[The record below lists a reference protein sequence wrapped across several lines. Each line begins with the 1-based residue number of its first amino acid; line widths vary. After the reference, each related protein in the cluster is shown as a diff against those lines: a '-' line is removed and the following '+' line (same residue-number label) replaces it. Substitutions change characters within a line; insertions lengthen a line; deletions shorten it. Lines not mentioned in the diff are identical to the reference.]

1 MIKLHVIQAEFGDC
15 FILESNQG
23 KDKVTI
29 LIDGGPYQT
38 FKKHLK
44 PALQKLPLGGKLDLV
59 ILSHIDNDHI
69 IGLLDLFEEIKTH
82 RQEGKK
88 EIIRVGKLWHNSF
101 NDLLE
106 LDTEPKK
113 FFKTVFL
120 SQNLFAKKEQ
130 VKKEKIIASIIM
142 KGFQQGSDLTLLA
155 RSLKIPINPEF
166 DKLIV
171 VKDTL
176 KSINL
181 KNIRLHILGPSEE
194 NLKKLRAKWKKWFKK
209 KKVTH
214 TTQLEI
220 FQILDKSIPNLASIM
235 FLAEIKNRK
244 ILFTGD
250 GLGQDIIQILSKNN
264 MMNKNGNFHVD
275 ILKVP
280 HHGSDRNASLEFFNA
295 VTADCYIIS
304 ANGRD
309 DNPSFDTLRWI
320 VESGRNSKNSRKIVL
335 TNMTP
340 SVKSILKAYDQ
351 KKFNYECTILEKKDD
366 FLTLNL

>member
-1 MIKLHVIQAEFGDC
+1 MIKLHVVQAEYGDC
-15 FILESNQG
+15 FILESNHG
-23 KDKVTI
+23 NKKVTV
-29 LIDGGPYQT
+29 LIDGGPHQT
-38 FKKHLK
+38 FEKHLK
-44 PALQKLPLGGKLDLV
+44 PVLQKLSLGGKLDLM

-69 IGLLDLFEEIKTH
+69 IGLLDLFDEIKTQ
-82 RQEGKK
+82 RQIGQK
-88 EIIRVGKLWHNSF
+88 EIIRVSRLWHNSF
-101 NDLLE
+101 TELFE

-113 FFKTVFL
+113 FFKSVFL
-120 SQNLFAKKEQ
+120 TQNFLAKKEQ
-130 VKKEKIIASIIM
+130 EKKEKITASIIM
-142 KGFQQGSDLTLLA
+142 RGFQQGSDLSLLA

-166 DKLIV
+166 HKLV
-171 VKDTL
+171 VIKNSL
-176 KSINL
+176 KSICLN
-181 KNIRLHILGPSEE
+181 NIKFHILGPTEE
-194 NLKKLRAKWKKWFKK
+194 NLKKLRAEWKKWLNK
-209 KKVTH
+209 KKVTQI
-214 TTQLEI
+214 TQLEI

-320 VESGRNSKNSRKIVL
+320 VESGRNSKNLRKIVL

-340 SVKSILKAYDQ
+340 SVKNALNEYDQ
-351 KKFNYECTILEKKDD
+351 KTFNYECTILEKRED
-366 FLTLNL
+366 FLTINL